1 MSRAPMARLDRL
13 LANLGYGSRQSV
25 RHMIAN
31 GVVTLDGERLR
42 DGGLK
47 LAVTA
52 GLPEHLHVNG
62 APLDPPAPL
71 TLVVHK
77 PLGVVCSHNEPGRS
91 LYELFPARWRARD
104 PVLST
109 VGRLDADTSGLLL
122 VTDDGPL
129 LHRVISPKSDVLKR
143 YDVTLAGP
151 LSGEEAAVFA
161 AGGLM
166 LDGETKPLAPATLEP
181 RGPARA
187 WLTIGEGRYHQVR
200 RMFAALGNQ
209 VTALH
214 RDRIGALD
222 LPSDLEPGQ
231 YRPIATAELAAVFA
245 ARTRTLTNP

>member
-1 MSRAPMARLDRL
+1 MARLDRL
-13 LANLGYGSRQSV
+13 LANLGYGSRQAV
-25 RHMIAN
+25 RHMIAD
-31 GVVTLDGERLR
+31 GAVTLDGERLR

-47 LAVTA
+47 LAVSA
-52 GLPEHLHVNG
+52 ELPQHLQVNG

-91 LYELFPARWRARD
+91 LYELLPPRWRARD
-104 PVLST
+104 PLLST
-109 VGRLDADTSGLLL
+109 VGRLDADTSGLII
-122 VTDDGPL
+122 VTDDGAL
-129 LHRVISPKSDVLKR
+129 LHKIIAPKSDVPKR
-143 YDVTLAGP
+143 YDVTLADALTGK
-151 LSGEEAAVFA
+151 EAAIFA

-200 RMFAALGNQ
+200 RMFAALGNR
-209 VTALH
+209 VAALH

-222 LPSDLEPGQ
+222 LPGDLAAGQ
-231 YRPIATAELAAVFA
+231 YRPIEPAELEAIFGRDQVPI
-245 ARTRTLTNP
+245 R

>member
-1 MSRAPMARLDRL
+1 MARLDRL

-47 LAVTA
+47 LAVTSE
-52 GLPEHLHVNG
+52 LPQHLQVDG

-71 TLVVHK
+71 TLVLHK
-77 PLGVVCSHNEPGRS
+77 PLGVVCSHSEPGRS
-91 LYELFPARWRARD
+91 LYDLLPARWRARD
-104 PVLST
+104 PILST
-109 VGRLDADTSGLLL
+109 VGRLDADTSGLII
-122 VTDDGPL
+122 VTDDGGL
-129 LHRVISPKSDVLKR
+129 LHRIISPKSDVPKR
-143 YDVTLAGP
+143 YDVTLADP
-151 LSGEEAAVFA
+151 LTGGEAAVFA

-166 LDGETKPLAPATLEP
+166 LDGETRPLLPAMLEP

-200 RMFAALGNQ
+200 RMFAALGNR
-209 VTALH
+209 VSALH

-222 LPSDLEPGQ
+222 LPSDLGPGD
-231 YRPIATAELAAVFA
+231 YRPIAPAELDAIFG
-245 ARTRTLTNP
+245 RI